1 MSCLSSRRHRVR
13 RALLTALP
21 TALAGAALVA
31 ATLTATGPTLAPVAF
46 AKPSS
51 PNPFAGTVPWVDP
64 FSDAA
69 RAAAAETDPWRKAM
83 LEKVARGGSAD
94 WIGDWTPTPRQTVAQ
109 RVTQV
114 TATGAVPVLV
124 AYNIPQ
130 RDCGLY
136 SAGGAHSAEA
146 YKAWIDQVAAGI
158 GSRKAAVVLEPDALA
173 GIDCL
178 SAADQSRRYQLLS
191 YAVTAFNRYPAIA
204 TYLDAGNAGWQPASV
219 MADRLKKA
227 NVVGARGFAL
237 NVSNFGWT
245 TDNVA
250 YGRSLSSRI
259 GWKKFV
265 VDTSRNGLG
274 PAKGFEHWC
283 NPPERALGP
292 LPLTRVKDD
301 LVDALLWIKVPGQSD
316 GQCSRAE
323 PSAGTFWA
331 DYAIGLA
338 ARAAY

>member
-1 MSCLSSRRHRVR
+1 MPALPRRSRAR
-13 RALLTALP
+13 RTLLTVLP
-21 TALAGAALVA
+21 TVMAGAALVVA
-31 ATLTATGPTLAPVAF
+31 SLLTTAPRLDAVAF
-46 AKPSS
+46 ANPSS

-64 FSDAA
+64 YSDAA
-69 RAAAAETDPWRKAM
+69 QAAAAETDPWRKAM
-83 LEKVARGGSAD
+83 LEKVAAGGSAA
-94 WIGDWTPTPRQTVAQ
+94 WIGDWTPSPRQTVAQ

-114 TATGAVPVLV
+114 TAAGAVPVLV

-146 YKAWIDQVAAGI
+146 YKAWIDEVAAGI

-173 GIDCL
+173 SIDCL
-178 SAADQSRRYQLLS
+178 DATDQARRYQLLS

-204 TYLDAGNAGWQPASV
+204 TYLDAGNANWQPASV

-227 NVVGARGFAL
+227 NIVGARGFAL

-245 TDNVA
+245 TDNIA

-259 GWKKFV
+259 GWKKMV
-265 VDTSRNGLG
+265 IDTSRNGLG
-274 PAKGFEHWC
+274 PATGYEHWC
-283 NPPERALGP
+283 NPPERALGAK
-292 LPLTRVKDD
+292 PLTPVSDD

-316 GQCSRAE
+316 GQCSRDE
-323 PSAGTFWA
+323 PPAGTFWP
-331 DYAIGLA
+331 DYAIGLG
-338 ARAAY
+338 ARAGW

>member
-1 MSCLSSRRHRVR
+1 MSPSPAPRRLR
-13 RALLTALP
+13 RALLSTVP
-21 TALAGAALVA
+21 TALAGVALVV
-31 ATLTATGPTLAPVAF
+31 ATLAATGPRLAPVAF
-46 AKPSS
+46 ADPSS
-51 PNPFAGTVPWVDP
+51 PDPFAGTVPWVDP
-64 FSDAA
+64 YSDAA
-69 RAAAAETDPWRKAM
+69 RAAAAEPDPWRRAM

-136 SAGGAHSAEA
+136 SAGGAHSAAA
-146 YKAWIDQVAAGI
+146 YKAWIDEVAAGI

-173 GIDCL
+173 SIDCL
-178 SAADQSRRYQLLS
+178 SATDQARRYQLLS
-191 YAVTAFNRYPAIA
+191 YAVTAFGRYPAIA
-204 TYLDAGNAGWQPASV
+204 TYLDAGNAGWQPAFV

-227 NVVGARGFAL
+227 NVASARGVAL

-245 TDNVA
+245 TDNIA
-250 YGRSLSSRI
+250 YARDLSART
-259 GWKKFV
+259 GGKKAV
-265 VDTSRNGLG
+265 IDTSRNGLG
-274 PAKGFEHWC
+274 PAEGFEHWC

-292 LPLTRVKDD
+292 LPLTPVPDD
-301 LVDALLWIKVPGQSD
+301 VVDALLWIKVPGQSD
-316 GQCSRAE
+316 GECSRAE